1 MLFRAE
7 IAAEWNTEITAQYGS
22 KMLDLL
28 SSKFYAVFLALRS
41 C

>member
-7 IAAEWNTEITAQYGS
+7 IVAEWNKEITAQYGS

-28 SSKFYAVFLALRS
+28 LSKFYVAFLL
-41 C
+41 